1 MIIIMATGMF
11 TGYQKKDNQSTI
23 QHILITTVMDIGDT
37 MSGMDL
43 DTVTDMIVIIL
54 PTSMRRM
61 KTYISSTICMVST
74 MEITMETT
82 MEIMEITILRI
93 ITIFIIMAIMMNGSI
108 TRKST
113 HTISSITDLLQNSLR
128 VNTILITIIME

>member
-1 MIIIMATGMF
+1 MDTGMF
-11 TGYQKKDNQSTI
+11 TGYQKKDSQSTI
-23 QHILITTVMDIGDT
+23 QHILTTTVMDIGDT

-54 PTSMRRM
+54 PTSMRKM
-61 KTYISSTICMVST
+61 KTSISSTICMVST

-82 MEIMEITILRI
+82 TEIMEITILRI
-93 ITIFIIMAIMMNGSI
+93 TTIFTITAIMMNGSI

-113 HTISSITDLLQNSLR
+113 HTISSITDLLQNSSR